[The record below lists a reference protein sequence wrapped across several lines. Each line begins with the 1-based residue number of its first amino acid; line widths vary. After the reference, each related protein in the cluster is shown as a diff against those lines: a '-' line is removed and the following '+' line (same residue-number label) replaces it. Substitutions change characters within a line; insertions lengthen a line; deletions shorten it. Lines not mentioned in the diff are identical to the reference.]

1 MCGLS
6 DSQYSALFIL
16 RRWFFSKKRMKDF
29 FCLYSEIYAYLRQ
42 NAWYQG
48 LNVQKFE
55 ICGQSIFKVI
65 EVFNTVRTVLYIGC
79 SGPMI
84 RCSCTQSSGL
94 DKRELYAY
102 VAGCPCYIWA
112 STCVLGYML
121 HFRPTKTQASLCRVA
136 LAFVTNI
143 HKVWMKIKTRN
154 KIWTSSPT
162 RRVKSL

>member
-1 MCGLS
+1 
-6 DSQYSALFIL
+6 
-16 RRWFFSKKRMKDF
+16 MKDF

-42 NAWYQG
+42 NAKYQG

-102 VAGCPCYIWA
+102 VAGCPGYI
-112 STCVLGYML
+112 
-121 HFRPTKTQASLCRVA
+121 
-136 LAFVTNI
+136 
-143 HKVWMKIKTRN
+143 
-154 KIWTSSPT
+154 
-162 RRVKSL
+162 

>member
-1 MCGLS
+1 M
-6 DSQYSALFIL
+6 
-16 RRWFFSKKRMKDF
+16 
-29 FCLYSEIYAYLRQ
+29 
-42 NAWYQG
+42 
-48 LNVQKFE
+48 QKFE

-102 VAGCPCYIWA
+102 VAGCPCYIGA

-121 HFRPTKTQASLCRVA
+121 HF
-136 LAFVTNI
+136 
-143 HKVWMKIKTRN
+143 
-154 KIWTSSPT
+154 
-162 RRVKSL
+162 